1 MHRAILKRHLQT
13 YLNVTGSLRVPNT
26 HQRTEI
32 ETEIDVAIRVSMV
45 FATALRMIKGI
56 QERGPELRLEALI
69 RHFSSTFS
77 GCLELKRFKLLRQP
91 RSLGPVFE
99 ACQDRIGLVSVAHD
113 MSALLRVAIQQRTR
127 FAQRQSTSVFEPA
140 V

>member
-1 MHRAILKRHLQT
+1 MHRTILKRHLQT

-32 ETEIDVAIRVSMV
+32 EIDVAIRVSMV

-69 RHFSSTFS
+69 RHS
-77 GCLELKRFKLLRQP
+77 LRP
-91 RSLGPVFE
+91 FPVVE
-99 ACQDRIGLVSVAHD
+99 AA
-113 MSALLRVAIQQRTR
+113 
-127 FAQRQSTSVFEPA
+127 
-140 V
+140 